1 MLSLANVD
9 LEQFGRGLLAFFMF
23 VIPAFAALGIFGW
36 AERKAK
42 HIKWNKRRQ
51 QIKTMRQPIE
61 NDFFFG
67 EIKDWSELK

>member
-42 HIKWNKRRQ
+42 HIRWNKN
-51 QIKTMRQPIE
+51 KKYVKEVTLPVE
-61 NDFFFG
+61 EDFFFG
-67 EIKDWSELK
+67 EIKDWREL